1 MQMSYEERIRETLL
15 GLTKLLI
22 ITAYLT
28 QRCDVIF
35 ALSEEKEEVK
45 WGRTLGRI
53 QKGMGLKCF

>member
-28 QRCDVIF
+28 QRCDVIS

-45 WGRTLGRI
+45 WGTDSLGLI
-53 QKGMGLKCF
+53 QKGRF